1 MQDDIREQL
10 IKQFPSDVVEI
21 LDQSGKPYYGCPTC
35 KRAVTVGT
43 DKCPGCGQVLAW
55 DHIRKENQKKGTM
68 TAVLKFEVA
77 GDFTKGDCRKCPL
90 SYIAK
95 EKNENDARQMNDQSF
110 EGGPGGQNKPEGLSG
125 GQGRVGP

>member
-43 DKCPGCGQVLAW
+43 DKCPGCGQVLGSYPQG
-55 DHIRKENQKKGTM
+55 KPKKGDDDSS
-68 TAVLKFEVA
+68 VE
-77 GDFTKGDCRKCPL
+77 
-90 SYIAK
+90 I
-95 EKNENDARQMNDQSF
+95 
-110 EGGPGGQNKPEGLSG
+110 
-125 GQGRVGP
+125 

>member
-43 DKCPGCGQVLAW
+43 CLLYTSPSPRDT
-55 DHIRKENQKKGTM
+55 R
-68 TAVLKFEVA
+68 
-77 GDFTKGDCRKCPL
+77 
-90 SYIAK
+90 
-95 EKNENDARQMNDQSF
+95 
-110 EGGPGGQNKPEGLSG
+110 
-125 GQGRVGP
+125 

>member
-43 DKCPGCGQVLAW
+43 DKCPGCGQK
-55 DHIRKENQKKGTM
+55 IRVPRGRGKI
-68 TAVLKFEVA
+68 AIR
-77 GDFTKGDCRKCPL
+77 CPKCNREFIRR
-90 SYIAK
+90 S
-95 EKNENDARQMNDQSF
+95 
-110 EGGPGGQNKPEGLSG
+110 
-125 GQGRVGP
+125 

>member
-43 DKCPGCGQVLAW
+43 DKCPGC
-55 DHIRKENQKKGTM
+55 
-68 TAVLKFEVA
+68 
-77 GDFTKGDCRKCPL
+77 
-90 SYIAK
+90 
-95 EKNENDARQMNDQSF
+95 
-110 EGGPGGQNKPEGLSG
+110 
-125 GQGRVGP
+125 

>member
-43 DKCPGCGQVLAW
+43 DKCPGCGACLGSYPQG
-55 DHIRKENQKKGTM
+55 KPKKGDDDSS
-68 TAVLKFEVA
+68 VE
-77 GDFTKGDCRKCPL
+77 
-90 SYIAK
+90 I
-95 EKNENDARQMNDQSF
+95 
-110 EGGPGGQNKPEGLSG
+110 
-125 GQGRVGP
+125 

>member
-43 DKCPGCGQVLAW
+43 DK
-55 DHIRKENQKKGTM
+55 ENQKKGTM

-95 EKNENDARQMNDQSF
+95 EKNENVYECPLKMRANCKLELM
-110 EGGPGGQNKPEGLSG
+110 
-125 GQGRVGP
+125 

>member
-55 DHIRKENQKKGTM
+55 IISARKTKK
-68 TAVLKFEVA
+68 
-77 GDFTKGDCRKCPL
+77 R
-90 SYIAK
+90 
-95 EKNENDARQMNDQSF
+95 
-110 EGGPGGQNKPEGLSG
+110 
-125 GQGRVGP
+125 GR

>member
-43 DKCPGCGQVLAW
+43 VNVRDADRCLPGIISA
-55 DHIRKENQKKGTM
+55 RKTKKG
-68 TAVLKFEVA
+68 
-77 GDFTKGDCRKCPL
+77 D
-90 SYIAK
+90 
-95 EKNENDARQMNDQSF
+95 NDSSV
-110 EGGPGGQNKPEGLSG
+110 EI
-125 GQGRVGP
+125 